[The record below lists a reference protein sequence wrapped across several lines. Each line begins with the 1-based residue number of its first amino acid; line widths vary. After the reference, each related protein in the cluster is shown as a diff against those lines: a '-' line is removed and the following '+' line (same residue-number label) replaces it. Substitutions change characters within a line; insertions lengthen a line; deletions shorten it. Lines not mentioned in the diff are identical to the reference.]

1 MGLDSM
7 TLECYNSKAVKKN
20 TLQQSEEQTTQRGT
34 AVAAKAGK
42 DLGFSILLDYYGMVL
57 TEKQRNILTEY
68 YNDDLSLAEIAE
80 NYGITRQGVRDA
92 IKHGEATLMEMEE
105 KLGTARRTEAI
116 RADLA
121 RLEELVSEVRV
132 CNTGLFEPDT
142 RVQRATE
149 EMLTIIHRLDT
160 QEELPDGI

>member
-1 MGLDSM
+1 M
-7 TLECYNSKAVKKN
+7 AV
-20 TLQQSEEQTTQRGT
+20 
-34 AVAAKAGK
+34 KAGK

-92 IKHGEATLMEMEE
+92 IKHGEATLTEMEE

>member
-1 MGLDSM
+1 M
-7 TLECYNSKAVKKN
+7 
-20 TLQQSEEQTTQRGT
+20 
-34 AVAAKAGK
+34 AAKAGK

-105 KLGTARRTEAI
+105 KLGTARRDRSHSGRSCPAG
-116 RADLA
+116 RACQRGA
-121 RLEELVSEVRV
+121 
-132 CNTGLFEPDT
+132 
-142 RVQRATE
+142 RVQYWVV
-149 EMLTIIHRLDT
+149 
-160 QEELPDGI
+160 

>member
-1 MGLDSM
+1 
-7 TLECYNSKAVKKN
+7 
-20 TLQQSEEQTTQRGT
+20 
-34 AVAAKAGK
+34 VAAKAGK

-116 RADLA
+116 RPGWKSLSA
-121 RLEELVSEVRV
+121 RCACAILGCLNRIPAFS
-132 CNTGLFEPDT
+132 GLP
-142 RVQRATE
+142 RRC
-149 EMLTIIHRLDT
+149 
-160 QEELPDGI
+160 

>member
-1 MGLDSM
+1 M
-7 TLECYNSKAVKKN
+7 
-20 TLQQSEEQTTQRGT
+20 
-34 AVAAKAGK
+34 AAKAGK

-105 KLGTARRTEAI
+105 KLGTARRTE
-116 RADLA
+116 
-121 RLEELVSEVRV
+121 VSEVRV
-132 CNTGLFEPDT
+132 CNTGLFEPDA

>member
-1 MGLDSM
+1 M

-20 TLQQSEEQTTQRGT
+20 ALQQSEEQTTQRGHGRGSQSEVT
-34 AVAAKAGK
+34 

-92 IKHGEATLMEMEE
+92 IKHGEATLTEMEE

-142 RVQRATE
+142 AFSG
-149 EMLTIIHRLDT
+149 
-160 QEELPDGI
+160 LPRRC